1 MLESIN
7 KNLRPQSINKKS
19 QTSEED
25 LGPYFYYYYYSY
37 YYYYHTRECEA
48 PLLECEAPLLE
59 FIRDWAYTAKLK
71 LERNIFNTGAKHTLL
86 HSLIYVCNEKWQLL
100 LPLRMPG
107 HRLRLQ
113 SLIKLRHSIEAIKWP
128 RSHGGTNNLCSSLC
142 VQLASEH
149 VTAA

>member
-59 FIRDWAYTAKLK
+59 Y
-71 LERNIFNTGAKHTLL
+71 
-86 HSLIYVCNEKWQLL
+86 
-100 LPLRMPG
+100 
-107 HRLRLQ
+107 
-113 SLIKLRHSIEAIKWP
+113 
-128 RSHGGTNNLCSSLC
+128 
-142 VQLASEH
+142 
-149 VTAA
+149 